1 MTPTEIIT
9 QNIKAIGKN
18 PAPVLRWLAQLLK
31 TKKAVLLRHG
41 ESVLVLN
48 QIGPQQAELHLF
60 TADKP
65 MALMQALKDFVKK
78 IKDSNL
84 ERVYGKADNQQI
96 VKALGAVGVNV
107 QESDKPKYNWMAL
120 VED

>member
-18 PAPVLRWLAQLLK
+18 PAPVLQWLSKLLK
-31 TKKAVLLRHG
+31 GKKAVLLRHG
-41 ESVLVLN
+41 DSVLVLN
-48 QIGPQQAELHLF
+48 QIGHQQAELHLF
-60 TADKP
+60 TTDKP

-78 IKDSNL
+78 IKDSDL

-107 QESDKPKYNWMAL
+107 QNSDKPKYNWMAL

>member
-18 PAPVLRWLAQLLK
+18 PAPVLRWLAKLLK

-78 IKDSNL
+78 IKDSDL

>member
-9 QNIKAIGKN
+9 QNIKAIGRN
-18 PAPVLRWLAQLLK
+18 PAPVLQWLAKLLK

-41 ESVLVLN
+41 DSLLVLN
-48 QIGPQQAELHLF
+48 KIDQQQAELHLF
-60 TADKP
+60 TMDKP

-78 IKDSNL
+78 IKDSDL

-96 VKALGAVGVNV
+96 IKALGAVGVNV

-120 VED
+120 VEG